1 MQRKIECYNKGLF
14 TSMTQF
20 ELKQRS
26 NGKTSLGTGS
36 FGTVNL
42 VQHVKS
48 QSLYAIK
55 SIQQSNIQTP
65 YEQEGVEREIKVH
78 LKCHHPNIVNLYD
91 SFIEHGNVYMVLE
104 YAENGNLYNYVQR
117 RKRLDEKEACKYF
130 IQTCKALQYLHE
142 INVFHRDIKPEN
154 LLLDSNN
161 DIKLCDF
168 GWCAENIH
176 LKRKTFCGT
185 YEYMAPEIVSDLPY
199 DYKIDIWS
207 VGVLLYELLHGY
219 APFKGKEYKEIA
231 ANIKTGLIR
240 YSSSINADAQE
251 LIKNILQ
258 KEPSQRLSFKDI
270 YQSPFVQRC
279 YPQQGCNIISLSPRS
294 SFSVDQ
300 NSIQKYQ
307 SPLISHKQ
315 QPIGRLNQTNGNN
328 LNNSSSLSIKSP
340 NISKTRVDSKKQ
352 SNIFDDIK
360 KKIIYEQ
367 TSPLRDAT
375 NMHKRN
381 QASLTNLIKN
391 SNTKITQIK
400 SPQPKKIQLSKYC
413 SKSRNFDEN
422 GTLKLLDQFKSM
434 PSFTI
439 EDQQHTFEEENRLNL
454 KTDRVIKVQNK
465 DCVSRFKK
473 ESHQSQDLDKI
484 LKMYLSM
491 CSSRQ

>member
-14 TSMTQF
+14 NSMSQF
-20 ELKQRS
+20 EPKQRS

-42 VQHVKS
+42 VQNIKS
-48 QSLYAIK
+48 QQLYAIK
-55 SIQQSNIQTP
+55 SIQQCNIQTP

-78 LKCHHPNIVNLYD
+78 LKCRHPNIVNLYD

-117 RKRLDEKEACKYF
+117 RKKLEEKEACKYF

-142 INVFHRDIKPEN
+142 MNVFHRDIKPEN
-154 LLLDSNN
+154 LLLDNNN

-231 ANIKTGLIR
+231 QNIKNGLIR
-240 YSSSINADAQE
+240 YSSTISQDAQE

-258 KEPSQRLSFKDI
+258 KDPQLRISFKDI
-270 YQSPFVQRC
+270 YQSAFVQRC
-279 YPQQGCNIISLSPRS
+279 FPQQQGQLKISMSPKS
-294 SFSVDQ
+294 SSSIDQ

-315 QPIGRLNQTNGNN
+315 QPFGRLNQANTNNN

-352 SNIFDDIK
+352 QNVFDDIK

-381 QASLTNLIKN
+381 QASLTNLIKS
-391 SNTKITQIK
+391 SNTKLNTIK

-413 SKSRNFDEN
+413 SKSKNFDEN
-422 GTLKLLDQFKSM
+422 GTVKLLDQFKSM

-439 EDQQHTFEEENRLNL
+439 EDQKQTYEEEHKLNI
-454 KTDRVIKVQNK
+454 KTDRVKG
-465 DCVSRFKK
+465 FKK
-473 ESHQSQDLDKI
+473 DPQQSQDLDKI

-491 CSSRQ
+491 CSSRS

>member
-1 MQRKIECYNKGLF
+1 MQRKIEGYNKGLYN
-14 TSMTQF
+14 SISQF
-20 ELKQRS
+20 EPKQRS

-42 VQHVKS
+42 VQNIKS
-48 QSLYAIK
+48 QQLFAIK
-55 SIQQSNIQTP
+55 SIQQCNIQTP

-78 LKCHHPNIVNLYD
+78 LKCRHPNIVNLYD

-117 RKRLDEKEACKYF
+117 RKRLEEKEACKYF
-130 IQTCKALQYLHE
+130 IQTCRALQYLHE
-142 INVFHRDIKPEN
+142 MNVFHRDIKPEN
-154 LLLDSNN
+154 LLLDNNN

-231 ANIKTGLIR
+231 QNIKNGLIR
-240 YSSSINADAQE
+240 YSSSINQDAQE

-258 KEPSQRLSFKDI
+258 KDPSLRLSFNDI
-270 YQSPFVQRC
+270 YQSAFVQRC
-279 YPQQGCNIISLSPRS
+279 IPQQFTQLKISMSPKS

-307 SPLISHKQ
+307 SPLVSHKQ
-315 QPIGRLNQTNGNN
+315 QPFGRLNQNNTNNN
-328 LNNSSSLSIKSP
+328 LNSSSSMSIKSP

-352 SNIFDDIK
+352 QNMFDDIK

-381 QASLTNLIKN
+381 QVSFTSLIKS
-391 SNTKITQIK
+391 SNTKLNTLTSQ
-400 SPQPKKIQLSKYC
+400 QPKKLQLSKYC
-413 SKSRNFDEN
+413 SKSKNFDEN
-422 GTLKLLDQFKSM
+422 GTVKLLEQFKSM

-439 EDQQHTFEEENRLNL
+439 EDQQHTYEEEQRLNL
-454 KTDRVIKVQNK
+454 KTDRVKG
-465 DCVSRFKK
+465 FKK
-473 ESHQSQDLDKI
+473 EPQEPQDLDKL

-491 CSSRQ
+491 CSSRS